1 MDYTVN
7 YQINVNSDP
16 ALESIRKFQEATQQ
30 MEALTKR
37 FDVVAKSIG
46 KVNSAFASLNKN
58 HVKMDINTSA
68 VEQKLERVIALLE
81 RAKTALNA
89 ISQGKI
95 QKVMSAPMAGV
106 YGNGKKASTTFTG
119 EKVNTKAA
127 QTDLTNLMKKI
138 SETQSRIDNI
148 NKRYINPKARTKTAM
163 ESLDKLIA
171 KIEQIKAMSNITISA
186 SGPRQSGQKASTATA
201 GASAAAAGAAT
212 AASGAAT
219 GGKKAS
225 TTVRRTSAGTPVN
238 RTLFPSVR
246 QVLGPTYATTGTNV
260 AGEMVK
266 GIGIAYGL
274 SSLMSGVTSVF
285 KEATAY
291 DNITQTTKNIL
302 GTHDKSPN
310 FDTKFDKANEV
321 MRQVGVETKFTAP
334 QVASA
339 GKFLAMAGMTVD
351 DIQQSIK
358 PIANLALVGDTDL
371 GSTADMTT
379 NIMTSYEIP
388 AKRMSNAADVLTM
401 TFTKTN
407 TTLWDLAESFK
418 YAGTVAHQSGMSF
431 ENASAVLGVLGDA
444 GIQGSHAGTT
454 LRMMLLNMMNPTKK
468 GKAAWKALGI
478 KTKDE
483 NGNMRDFNTILSE
496 LNEKRKSVSAGDFQS
511 LINNMF
517 RVTAAPGAL
526 ALIQNADKVK
536 QVTELNRDKSI
547 GLSENLADEKK
558 NTIQGLWYQM
568 TSAFTES
575 GMQGFEQMQD
585 AIRDFL
591 KRMIELMKSPE
602 FAQGLKDMM
611 DLFLKTIDSMVSMFK
626 AIMSVWNA
634 LPNWSKDFIATW
646 IKWHMWLSLGASA
659 VKSIWSGFMM
669 IRSLLQGQ
677 LLYGIASFTSNIISG
692 VKAFREMYVLSR
704 MYGMGRLA
712 SWKNAAMQIGLIN
725 GAGAAAQVAGTV
737 GVGAAGTGVLSKVA
751 GASIWSTIG
760 SVGKWL
766 LFTQAGLV
774 TTGIAALAALTV
786 YTISARNATIDAY
799 NANVEWANSF
809 RTLGSLSMRLN
820 NESDVFAANMIAAS
834 SRIATENEMVRAA
847 ADNWKRYWAEK
858 NGSKAGSDKGKN
870 FFETTNG
877 EIYKE
882 AFGKIGGLGNAWG
895 QLWGK
900 SLTEQYAPVIESL
913 AGLKVGGGYNSL
925 ITRKFG
931 TRIHG
936 TNGEYIDYLN
946 LFGHQLELGA
956 GGVINDDTARQLQ
969 LMKIGADPNNERIQS
984 YLKWMQQQIAVA
996 PNQAER
1002 YKVINQGWQQFY
1014 IPQNQIDN
1022 TLHYGAAGSAFEN
1035 PTEHQIYF
1043 SQSAADATN
1052 YMIGS
1057 LKDAFL
1063 AYTQI
1068 LDAFDK
1074 GKQIDPMKVQD
1085 VFARITGT
1093 MNLIG
1098 SPTGIFGTPEWMK
1111 RVRQNNSE
1119 MTISDFLGTVNSAFS
1134 NMATF
1139 IGEMPERYRP
1149 LFARFLDR
1157 NYWEGFFPSGSSF
1170 SLSPGGFGGGDKIGD
1185 KKVFDGKQYTYEI
1198 RAPFTV
1204 PQWYDAKGNTYTPK
1218 KTTETVTPTP
1228 TKRWTPNTNKTLNR
1242 IHTGA
1247 DESKYKN
1254 HYNSN
1259 AAAPKQVIVRIGNL
1273 MNVDKIDLTNEHK
1286 AAAVANLKQDLASA
1300 LLDVVQDFNENV
1312 IG

>member
-1 MDYTVN
+1 
-7 YQINVNSDP
+7 
-16 ALESIRKFQEATQQ
+16 

-37 FDVVAKSIG
+37 FDVVTKSIG
-46 KVNSAFASLNKN
+46 KVNSAFASLSKN

-81 RAKTALNA
+81 RAKVASNA
-89 ISQGKI
+89 ISQGKM

-106 YGNGKKASTTFTG
+106 YGGKKAATTFTG
-119 EKVNTKAA
+119 EKVNTTKAQA
-127 QTDLTNLMKKI
+127 DLSNLMKKI
-138 SETQSRIDNI
+138 SETQGKIDNI

-186 SGPRQSGQKASTATA
+186 SGPRQSSQKTSTATV
-201 GASAAAAGAAT
+201 GASAAAAST
-212 AASGAAT
+212 ASGAT
-219 GGKKAS
+219 TSGKK
-225 TTVRRTSAGTPVN
+225 TTTTRRTSAGTSVN

-266 GIGIAYGL
+266 GMGIAYGL

-285 KEATAY
+285 KDATAY

-302 GTHDKSPN
+302 GTHDNSPN
-310 FDTKFDKANEV
+310 FDTKFAKANEV

-388 AKRMSNAADVLTM
+388 AQRMNNAADILTM

-431 ENASAVLGVLGDA
+431 ENASAALGVLGDA

-478 KTKDE
+478 NVKDS

-536 QVTELNRDKSI
+536 QVTELNRNKSI
-547 GLSENLADEKK
+547 GLSENLAEEKK

-585 AIRDFL
+585 VIRDFL

-611 DLFLKTIDSMVSMFK
+611 DLFLKTMESMVGMFK
-626 AIMSVWNA
+626 AIMGFWNW
-634 LPNWSKDFIATW
+634 LPNWTKGFIADW
-646 IKWHMWLSLGASA
+646 IKWHMWLSLGAST

-669 IRSLLQGQ
+669 IRGLLQGQ
-677 LLYGIASFTSNIISG
+677 LLFGVANFVSKIVTG
-692 VKAFREMYVLSR
+692 VKAFRELYVLSR
-704 MYGMGRLA
+704 MYGMGRFA
-712 SWKNAAMQIGLIN
+712 SWKNAAMQIGLT
-725 GAGAAAQVAGTV
+725 GAGVAAQAAGTV
-737 GVGAAGTGVLSKVA
+737 GAGAVGTGFWSKVA
-751 GASIWSTIG
+751 GASAWSTIG
-760 SVGKWL
+760 NIGKWL
-766 LFTQAGLV
+766 LFTKAGLV
-774 TTGIAALAALTV
+774 TAGVAALAALTI
-786 YTISARNATIDAY
+786 YTINVANATEDAY
-799 NANVEWANSF
+799 KANVEWANSF

-834 SRIATENEMVRAA
+834 SRIATENEMVKAA
-847 ADNWKRYWAEK
+847 DDNWKRYWAEK

-900 SLTEQYAPVIESL
+900 SLTEQYTPVIESL
-913 AGLKVGGGYNSL
+913 AGLKTGSGYNSL
-925 ITRKFG
+925 ITKKFG

-936 TNGEYIDYLN
+936 THGEYIDYLN

-956 GGVINDDTARQLQ
+956 GGIINDDTARQLQ
-969 LMKIGADPNNERIQS
+969 LMKIGADPNNERIQN
-984 YLKWMQQQIAVA
+984 YMKWMQQQIAVA

-1002 YKVINQGWQQFY
+1002 YKVINQGLQQFL

-1022 TLHYGAAGSAFEN
+1022 TLHYGAAGSKFEN

-1052 YMIGS
+1052 YMIVS
-1057 LKDAFL
+1057 IKDAFL
-1063 AYTQI
+1063 AYTKI
-1068 LDAFDK
+1068 LDEFDK
-1074 GKQIDPMKVQD
+1074 GKKIDPMRLQD

-1111 RVRQNNSE
+1111 RVKQNNAD

-1139 IGEMPERYRP
+1139 IGEVPERYRP

-1170 SLSPGGFGGGDKIGD
+1170 SLAPGGFGGGDKVGD
-1185 KKVFDGKQYTYEI
+1185 KKVFDGKQYTYEV
-1198 RAPFTV
+1198 RAPFKV
-1204 PQWYDAKGNTYTPK
+1204 PQWYDGKGNVYTPK
-1218 KTTETVTPTP
+1218 KTTETVTPT
-1228 TKRWTPNTNKTLNR
+1228 KRWTPSTNKALNR

-1273 MNVDKIDLTNEHK
+1273 MNVDKIDLTNERK
-1286 AAAVANLKQDLASA
+1286 AAVVANLKQDLASA

>member
-7 YQINVNSDP
+7 YQINVNSTP

-68 VEQKLERVIALLE
+68 VEQKLERVITLLE
-81 RAKTALNA
+81 RAKVASNA
-89 ISQGKI
+89 ISQGKM

-106 YGNGKKASTTFTG
+106 YGGKKAATTFTG
-119 EKVNTKAA
+119 EKVNTTKAQA
-127 QTDLTNLMKKI
+127 DLSNLMKKI
-138 SETQSRIDNI
+138 SETQGKIDNI

-186 SGPRQSGQKASTATA
+186 SRPRQSSQKTSTATA
-201 GASAAAAGAAT
+201 GASAAVAGAAS
-212 AASGAAT
+212 AASGAT
-219 GGKKAS
+219 TSGKK
-225 TTVRRTSAGTPVN
+225 TTTTRRTSAGTPVN

-266 GIGIAYGL
+266 GMGIAYGL

-285 KEATAY
+285 KDATAY

-302 GTHDKSPN
+302 GTHDNSPN
-310 FDTKFDKANEV
+310 FDTKFAKANEV

-388 AKRMSNAADVLTM
+388 AQRMNNAADILTM

-431 ENASAVLGVLGDA
+431 ENASAALGVLGDA

-468 GKAAWKALGI
+468 GRAAWKALGI
-478 KTKDE
+478 NVKDS

-536 QVTELNRDKSI
+536 QVTELNRNKSI

-611 DLFLKTIDSMVSMFK
+611 DLFLKTMESMVGMFK
-626 AIMSVWNA
+626 AIMGFWNW
-634 LPNWSKDFIATW
+634 LPNWTKGFIADW
-646 IKWHMWLSLGASA
+646 IKWHMWLSLGAST

-669 IRSLLQGQ
+669 IRGLLQGQ
-677 LLYGIASFTSNIISG
+677 LLFGVANFVSKIVTG
-692 VKAFREMYVLSR
+692 VKAFREFYVLSR
-704 MYGMGRLA
+704 MYGMGRFA
-712 SWKNAAMQIGLIN
+712 SWKNAAMQIGLT
-725 GAGAAAQVAGTV
+725 GAGVAAQAAGTV
-737 GVGAAGTGVLSKVA
+737 GAGAVGTGFWSKVA
-751 GASIWSTIG
+751 GASAWSTIG
-760 SVGKWL
+760 NIGKWL
-766 LFTQAGLV
+766 LFTKAGLV
-774 TTGIAALAALTV
+774 TAGVAALAALTI
-786 YTISARNATIDAY
+786 YTINVANATEDAY

-834 SRIATENEMVRAA
+834 SRIATENEMVKAA

-870 FFETTNG
+870 FFETANG

-900 SLTEQYAPVIESL
+900 SLTEQYTPVIESL
-913 AGLKVGGGYNSL
+913 AGLKTGSGYNSL
-925 ITRKFG
+925 ITKKFG

-936 TNGEYIDYLN
+936 THGEYIDYLN

-956 GGVINDDTARQLQ
+956 GGIINDDTARQLQ
-969 LMKIGADPNNERIQS
+969 LMKIGADPNNERIQN
-984 YLKWMQQQIAVA
+984 YMKWMQQQIAVA

-1002 YKVINQGWQQFY
+1002 YKVINQGWQQFR

-1022 TLHYGAAGSAFEN
+1022 TLHYGAAGSKFEN

-1052 YMIGS
+1052 YMIVS
-1057 LKDAFL
+1057 IKDAFL
-1063 AYTQI
+1063 AYTKI
-1068 LDAFDK
+1068 LDEFDK
-1074 GKQIDPMKVQD
+1074 GKKIDPMRLQD

-1111 RVRQNNSE
+1111 RVKQNNAD

-1139 IGEMPERYRP
+1139 IGEVPERYRP

-1170 SLSPGGFGGGDKIGD
+1170 SLAPGGFGGGDKVGD
-1185 KKVFDGKQYTYEI
+1185 KKVFDGKQYTYEV
-1198 RAPFTV
+1198 RAPFKV
-1204 PQWYDAKGNTYTPK
+1204 PQWYDGKGNVYTPK
-1218 KTTETVTPTP
+1218 KTTETVTPT
-1228 TKRWTPNTNKTLNR
+1228 KRWTPSTNKTLNR

-1273 MNVDKIDLTNEHK
+1273 MNVDKIDLTNERK
-1286 AAAVANLKQDLASA
+1286 AAVVANLKQDLASA